1 MEQENNITD
10 IHAADEQLI
19 NDEKTTVE
27 ATKEVTEIPTI
38 DFSSLSTEDIV
49 KHLQKLMEQYP
60 VNLLKDIMD
69 SLPEIFETKYNAE
82 YATAL
87 AAFTADGDNPE
98 DFDYKKVKS
107 RYYPYVKLNAGYG
120 YTANWTEVGNY
131 DLQQRLGLNYG
142 VTIGMSLFDGFNR
155 KREQRNARIQI
166 ENQQLR
172 IQELELALRAD
183 MSNFWMAYK
192 NNLDLWSLEK
202 ENLVAAQENYR
213 IAIDRYKLGELSGI
227 ELREAQNSL
236 LEAEERLSVAEYST
250 KICEISLLQLS
261 GQILTYIR
269 PEPEKASF

>member
-1 MEQENNITD
+1 MVTRHYHFYTFRESDFTRYVERTNVELRTVVVVERSVTTTFFFLQD
-10 IHAADEQLI
+10 INLSFEFRVRFNLSRVAD
-19 NDEKTTVE
+19 NHTTF
-27 ATKEVTEIPTI
+27 
-38 DFSSLSTEDIV
+38 DFILVDT
-49 KHLQKLMEQYP
+49 
-60 VNLLKDIMD
+60 
-69 SLPEIFETKYNAE
+69 T
-82 YATAL
+82 
-87 AAFTADGDNPE
+87 
-98 DFDYKKVKS
+98 
-107 RYYPYVKLNAGYG
+107 
-120 YTANWTEVGNY
+120 
-131 DLQQRLGLNYG
+131 
-142 VTIGMSLFDGFNR
+142 
-155 KREQRNARIQI
+155 EQRNARIQI